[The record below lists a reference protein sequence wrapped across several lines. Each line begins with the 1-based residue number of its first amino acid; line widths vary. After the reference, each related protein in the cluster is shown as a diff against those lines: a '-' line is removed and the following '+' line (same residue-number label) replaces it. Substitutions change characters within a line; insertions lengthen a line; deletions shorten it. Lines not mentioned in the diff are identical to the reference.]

1 MVMSRDPYE
10 LSILGTEDK
19 TSLLGNINHGKHLFP
34 RQETCELCHCLRLLE
49 VTCPPQVLPSPWLPL
64 SQTPLSPRYGGFV
77 LDTNILVQQNLAQLR
92 SGNFS
97 ALTFPDKEALKG
109 QNETFALS
117 KGTILAA
124 SPGAPLL
131 TRLLTLATTTM
142 TEGEFPSRI
151 DDMVKEVLANKTEEL
166 EGGLAVRLEGDQLKI
181 TPALAKGATEG
192 VAGQLEMA
200 WTGRN
205 TSQAQSG

>member
-1 MVMSRDPYE
+1 METLTTVNIYF
-10 LSILGTEDK
+10 LGKKHVSSATASVYWK
-19 TSLLGNINHGKHLFP
+19 FYVLHKYCLLYGFLFLKHHFP
-34 RQETCELCHCLRLLE
+34 
-49 VTCPPQVLPSPWLPL
+49 
-64 SQTPLSPRYGGFV
+64 PRYGGFV
-77 LDTNILVQQNLAQLR
+77 LDTNILVQQSLAQLR

-97 ALTFPDKEALKG
+97 ALTFPVKEALKG